1 MSIAAYAAASSD
13 PPGSPGQE
21 SLSIRVKT
29 IKLVNE
35 SLHLVDDYVI
45 YAVSL
50 LWNLEVRNP
59 SFTVAQPS

>member
-50 LWNLEVRNP
+50 LGTWK
-59 SFTVAQPS
+59 